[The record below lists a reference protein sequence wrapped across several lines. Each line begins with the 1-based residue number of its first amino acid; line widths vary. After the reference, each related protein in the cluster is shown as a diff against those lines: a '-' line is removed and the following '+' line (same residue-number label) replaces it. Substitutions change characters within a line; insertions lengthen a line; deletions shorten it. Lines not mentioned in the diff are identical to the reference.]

1 METTPGNVIIEIPSE
16 YQKDLLWSLR
26 PIIYS
31 MQMMGIDLNLSTTR
45 TKFRQCG
52 FIVLGL
58 AIQIDILVSI
68 FIFKGERKIPIDF
81 KSTIGWLEFLEE
93 YLYSVW
99 NVLFPLVLF
108 EMMTLIK
115 WKSLWKTMMELEQ
128 FMNFRVTFYSQLR
141 KVCIILVCRPFILVK
156 IFYKRNL
163 YSNFE
168 IKSLIEA

>member
-45 TKFRQCG
+45 SKFRQFG

-58 AIQIDILVSI
+58 AIQIYILVSV
-68 FIFKGERKIPIDF
+68 FVFKGERITPKEF
-81 KSTIGWLEFLEE
+81 KSTIRWLEFLEV
-93 YLYSVW
+93 YVYSVW
-99 NVLFPLVLF
+99 NVLFPLVVF

-115 WKSLWKTMMELEQ
+115 WKSLWKTMMALEQ
-128 FMNFRVTFYSQLR
+128 FMNFQATFYRQLR
-141 KVCIILVCRPFILVK
+141 KVCILLVTIPFILVMILYK
-156 IFYKRNL
+156 MNFYFLTPR
-163 YSNFE
+163 
-168 IKSLIEA
+168 